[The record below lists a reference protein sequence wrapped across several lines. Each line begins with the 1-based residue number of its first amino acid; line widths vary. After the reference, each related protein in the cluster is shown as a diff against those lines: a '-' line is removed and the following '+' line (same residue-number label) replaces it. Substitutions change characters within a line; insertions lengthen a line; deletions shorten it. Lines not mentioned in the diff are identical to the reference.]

1 MNGIPD
7 LLTDRALNTEW
18 IEPGFGQGFADG
30 LVHKKF
36 APCII
41 IAQAI
46 QGSYEVVGRGGSV
59 TASGGEAFLSATH
72 EWLTIT
78 HHGDPQHGGRFKA
91 RWLHVHFTLF
101 ETVDFSSLLNIPM
114 KCDRRYGRRFGEII
128 GELLEMQGAEAK
140 RPFLELVRRR
150 ELVYKALRILCELSP
165 AKAESSQFIHA
176 SQRLASVFSFI
187 NENIRRPVSVQDL
200 ADTIHMSLS
209 RFHAFFVRQMRV
221 TPMDY
226 VKTIRLTKASHKL
239 MATELSIG
247 EIADAVG
254 FSNQFHF
261 SREFISR
268 FGMTPSQYRETHGYP
283 KLSATP

>member
-1 MNGIPD
+1 MVGLLDSIPD
-7 LLTDRALNTEW
+7 NALNVGL
-18 IEPGFGQGFADG
+18 IQPGYGHAFPDG
-30 LVHKKF
+30 LVHRKL

-41 IAQAI
+41 IAQALR
-46 QGSYEVVGRGGSV
+46 GSYEVECRGRTIV
-59 TASGGEAFLSATH
+59 AREEEAFLAATNDP
-72 EWLTIT
+72 LTIT
-78 HHGDPQHGGRFKA
+78 HHWDRKRGGRMDS

-261 SREFISR
+261 SREFKSR

>member
-91 RWLHVHFTLF
+91 RWLHVHFTLYD
-101 ETVDFSSLLNIPM
+101 TIDVSSLLKIPL
-114 KCDRRYGRRFGEII
+114 KCDKTYGRKFGTII
-128 GELLEMQGAEAK
+128 EELLESQKGEK
-140 RPFLELVRRR
+140 EFNPLGRWVRRKELAFQALRLLCEISTFKKESLDFIRLSERLIPVFTYVKKNLHRSISVR
-150 ELVYKALRILCELSP
+150 EL
-165 AKAESSQFIHA
+165 AEIA
-176 SQRLASVFSFI
+176 
-187 NENIRRPVSVQDL
+187 
-200 ADTIHMSLS
+200 HMSAS
-209 RFHAFFVRQMRV
+209 RFHVFFLQRVRQ

-226 VKTIRLTKASHKL
+226 VKTIRLTTACNKIIASDAS
-239 MATELSIG
+239 MAQ
-247 EIADAVG
+247 IAQSVG
-254 FSNQFHF
+254 FCNQFHF
-261 SREFISR
+261 SREFKNR
-268 FGMTPSQYRETHGYP
+268 FGVSPSAYKSTHQ
-283 KLSATP
+283 KFTDF